1 MYFTYTWKILKIGSM
16 TPRAPFSTANPYS
29 YNDPLL
35 WLVASA
41 VGAASLTSAVATVL
55 GVQAGT
61 HLLTSFCIL
70 TQLSVTPTPF
80 PSVRPF
86 EIGNT
91 STCFESQHKS
101 QATRGETCRRHRCR
115 WPFRAIPSRFF
126 QGYLRKCKSRDTRTS
141 YVPSDVKMR
150 RDDTKPFVMP
160 REHFTVPEA
169 S

>member
-1 MYFTYTWKILKIGSM
+1 MPPSPRQTLTLKTTLCCGSSLRQWAPPPSRVPS
-16 TPRAPFSTANPYS
+16 PRSWEYKPGHICS
-29 YNDPLL
+29 
-35 WLVASA
+35 
-41 VGAASLTSAVATVL
+41 
-55 GVQAGT
+55 
-61 HLLTSFCIL
+61 HR
-70 TQLSVTPTPF
+70 SVTPTPF

-101 QATRGETCRRHRCR
+101 QATRGETFRRHRCR

-126 QGYLRKCKSRDTRTS
+126 QGYLRTCKSRDTRTC

-160 REHFTVPEA
+160 REHFTVPET